1 MRKYAI
7 WGTATSP
14 AHEAWVRDI
23 GTQFEQ
29 DEFELVADVGDAD
42 FVLNMFDPA
51 DPKAFRR
58 ASRGTYSAAFYE
70 LPSTPTDVLKE
81 SYPMLVRTLSNVV
94 LLRVAGDGVWFT
106 TMERGTYHVPDDA
119 REIYE
124 RLEPLAT
131 SRLYPP
137 TGSTST
143 SETLPRRRSMIGGCW
158 S

>member
-14 AHEAWVRDI
+14 EHEEWVRAI
-23 GTQFEQ
+23 GQQFE
-29 DEFELVADVGDAD
+29 ADKFTQVDDIADAD

-70 LPSTPTDVLKE
+70 LPEAPENALKA

-94 LLRVAGDGVWFT
+94 LLRVPGQGVWFT
-106 TMERGTYHVPDDA
+106 TMEQGTYHVSEDPK
-119 REIYE
+119 EI
-124 RLEPLAT
+124 
-131 SRLYPP
+131 
-137 TGSTST
+137 
-143 SETLPRRRSMIGGCW
+143 
-158 S
+158 